1 MEMRLITDD
10 DGFVPVLRRI
20 VEGSNPDVRCACVVV
35 SEPQNPGSCLG
46 ETEAQLAVASNAN
59 VAIASKAIVFW
70 QDEANPMTEPL
81 EGTRL

>member
-20 VEGSNPDVRCACVVV
+20 VEGSSPDVGCASFVVT
-35 SEPQNPGSCLG
+35 EPQNPGSRLG
-46 ETEAQLAVASNAN
+46 VTEAQLTGASNVN
-59 VAIASKAIVFW
+59 VAIASKAVVFW